1 MSTMLGLYFNFS
13 NTVMLKM
20 FFIAGG
26 LNESR
31 LDSTEIYDPELAS
44 WRAGA
49 ALPSEMSTA
58 RAANIDGRVLI
69 FGINILQQEDSYKRL
84 MIYLQVVMMAMALSW
99 TLSWSMTSLLTPTRR

>member
-49 ALPSEMSTA
+49 ALPSPRGYL
-58 RAANIDGRVLI
+58 RAASLGNRVFI
-69 FGINILQQEDSYKRL
+69 FGSNIL
-84 MIYLQVVMMAMALSW
+84 LQ
-99 TLSWSMTSLLTPTRR
+99 R

>member
-49 ALPSEMSTA
+49 ALPSPVYSLVAT
-58 RAANIDGRVLI
+58 NIDNRVLL
-69 FGINILQQEDSYKRL
+69 FGI
-84 MIYLQVVMMAMALSW
+84 
-99 TLSWSMTSLLTPTRR
+99 